1 MQAIILNQVF
11 REKGRYSEVMPG
23 GRPATKPQP
32 KLGQRISA
40 LRKERGLSQPQLAK
54 LLACSREVV
63 SYYERRATNPT
74 AEFLE
79 KLADI
84 FEVSVA
90 SLLGEESSKKGK
102 PGPSSQLE
110 ARLDQVRQLPR
121 QRQKFILDFID
132 TVLRDSTTDPQQ

>member
-1 MQAIILNQVF
+1 MQAIISNQVF
-11 REKGRYSEVMPG
+11 RAKGRYSDVMPG

-54 LLACSREVV
+54 LLECSREVV

-79 KLADI
+79 KLAEI
-84 FEVSVA
+84 FEVPVA
-90 SLLGEESSKKGK
+90 ELLSEESSKKRK

-132 TVLRDSTTDPQQ
+132 TVLRDSTTEPLK